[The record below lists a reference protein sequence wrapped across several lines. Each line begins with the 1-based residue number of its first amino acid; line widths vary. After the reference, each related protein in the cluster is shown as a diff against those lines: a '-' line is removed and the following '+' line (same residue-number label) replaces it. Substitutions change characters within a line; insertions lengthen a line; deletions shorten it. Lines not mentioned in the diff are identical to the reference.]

1 MGKLYYH
8 NTFLDEMPA
17 TTDGVMIKSASC
29 PAIMASVQHCK
40 SRMFDQWHSKLQL
53 AMLNSMSEGLT
64 HQRVDWNTTF
74 GQMEVPSEGS
84 CGHPDLCGRPC
95 VHFVHGKCK
104 SGADCAFCH
113 HYHPCRAPSFD
124 KKQRD
129 YMQNLSVSSSLAIL
143 LPYVRKNVENNELMN
158 AAPLLEL
165 FEREISIRSYSGPKT
180 ADKSGHKVPHKIS
193 QVLERMPISSLVG
206 VACRRQGKGHFPR
219 LLQKAMKDIRS
230 DLSGTDYMSW

>member
-1 MGKLYYH
+1 VGGLVGVGMRKPCPCIGCLAVGRNNDHELY
-8 NTFLDEMPA
+8 
-17 TTDGVMIKSASC
+17 
-29 PAIMASVQHCK
+29 
-40 SRMFDQWHSKLQL
+40 RL
-53 AMLNSMSEGLT
+53 ALWT
-64 HQRVDWNTTF
+64 AQ
-74 GQMEVPSEGS
+74 
-84 CGHPDLCGRPC
+84 
-95 VHFVHGKCK
+95 
-104 SGADCAFCH
+104 
-113 HYHPCRAPSFD
+113 
-124 KKQRD
+124 
-129 YMQNLSVSSSLAIL
+129 AIL

-165 FEREISIRSYSGPKT
+165 FEREISIRSYSGPKK